1 MRARAVSGWI
11 ERKVLS
17 HKNIERFVKYYW
29 IVSTARLILGFTLM
43 YLILVAGYSFRDLLP
58 K

>member
-11 ERKVLS
+11 EEKLLS
-17 HKNIERFVKYYW
+17 QKNIERFVKYYW

-43 YLILVAGYSFRDLLP
+43 YLILIAGYSFTDLLP